1 MEEKETSKDSEVHV
15 PSQLPAENT
24 STAEQQD
31 EVSKFQVQS
40 FYNDGTQCFNDTSSS
55 IFSLSHP
62 FKASNSLS

>member
-31 EVSKFQVQS
+31 EVSKFQVPS
-40 FYNDGTQCFNDTSSS
+40 LCNDGTQCFNDTSSS
-55 IFSLSHP
+55 IVSPLSPP
-62 FKASNSLS
+62 F

>member
-40 FYNDGTQCFNDTSSS
+40 LYNDGTQCFNDTSSS